1 MQQND
6 KQPPI
11 FEHPA
16 EAAGGAEL
24 PKRDEMLSFVI
35 DRVPALLTY
44 ADANLRYVYVNKA
57 YADWYDRKREDII
70 GKHIHE
76 LLAAEV
82 FQRALPHYRRALAG
96 DTVTF
101 ENKTRN
107 KDGEERFVS
116 VRLVPYRSGSLV
128 TGFFTA
134 IIDITERKQIEAEL
148 HERIKELKCLYSI
161 ADLIQA
167 AASGEELLAQ
177 AVQTIPAAMIHAEH
191 AGARII
197 WKDRDFK
204 TVNFRQSEWRIAADL
219 VIQGEPE
226 GLVEVC
232 YPEMVPA
239 SDGNPFVKEEREL
252 IKVIAERLGR
262 FIERDRAAEKLLES
276 EERFRRVSSLI
287 SDIVYSCK
295 TDAAGVFAIDWM
307 TGAAERITGYSIL
320 DIKAEKCWRFMV
332 IEEDLALFEKHVTGL
347 TPGLHGACEL
357 RIRCK
362 DGKTVWLASYAEC
375 VADETTPGSFIL
387 YGGLLDITA
396 RKRMDAE
403 LRESEKK
410 YRQLSIVD
418 ELTRLYNSRYFYVL
432 LKSEIE
438 RSNRY
443 KHPLTLLLLD
453 IDNFKDYND
462 SYGHLQGDRVL
473 SRLGEIFKS
482 CLRQTDAAFRYG
494 GEEFTVLLPMAVQ
507 AEGIV
512 TAERIRKKLR
522 EENFISGSDRGKAIT
537 LSIGLAEYR
546 SREDMREFIN
556 RVDQFMYQAKKEGKD
571 RVCYGTT

>member
-1 MQQND
+1 
-6 KQPPI
+6 
-11 FEHPA
+11 
-16 EAAGGAEL
+16 
-24 PKRDEMLSFVI
+24 
-35 DRVPALLTY
+35 
-44 ADANLRYVYVNKA
+44 
-57 YADWYDRKREDII
+57 
-70 GKHIHE
+70 
-76 LLAAEV
+76 
-82 FQRALPHYRRALAG
+82 
-96 DTVTF
+96 
-101 ENKTRN
+101 
-107 KDGEERFVS
+107 
-116 VRLVPYRSGSLV
+116 
-128 TGFFTA
+128 
-134 IIDITERKQIEAEL
+134 
-148 HERIKELKCLYSI
+148 
-161 ADLIQA
+161 
-167 AASGEELLAQ
+167 
-177 AVQTIPAAMIHAEH
+177 
-191 AGARII
+191 
-197 WKDRDFK
+197 
-204 TVNFRQSEWRIAADL
+204 
-219 VIQGEPE
+219 
-226 GLVEVC
+226 
-232 YPEMVPA
+232 
-239 SDGNPFVKEEREL
+239 
-252 IKVIAERLGR
+252 
-262 FIERDRAAEKLLES
+262 
-276 EERFRRVSSLI
+276 
-287 SDIVYSCK
+287 
-295 TDAAGVFAIDWM
+295 
-307 TGAAERITGYSIL
+307 
-320 DIKAEKCWRFMV
+320 MV

-512 TAERIRKKLR
+512 TAERIRKKFR